1 VYAFL
6 ISDGTR
12 PGSSRL
18 ASALAEVFELHLIPP
33 VFVTQSDIEDMGL
46 VNKPAFLAYHLRLP
60 TTGEVGCALAHR
72 GAQERMIELNLHS
85 AAVFE
90 DDAQIRDTLDLA
102 NRLGTYESMCSQP
115 TPTLVNINR
124 NAIPKRLQ
132 TRAVSAVGVHE
143 ALTPPYP
150 ATAYVLNIGAARA
163 FTSAQI
169 PIRSQADWPRTSTK
183 VRYFVDRLSPVSEDQ
198 TIDSRID
205 TAESRLAVPALRK
218 ASMWT
223 GLWYRKHRYEFPT
236 WHHFWSWHPRARII
250 HHADG
255 ILQRFASRTGR

>member
-1 VYAFL
+1 MHAFL

-12 PGSSRL
+12 PGSRQL
-18 ASALAEVFELHLIPP
+18 ADDLANVFELHLISP
-33 VFVTQSDIEDMGL
+33 VLVTQTDIEDMGL
-46 VNKPAFLAYHLRLP
+46 VNRSAFLAYHLRPP

-72 GAQERMIELNLHS
+72 GAQERMIELNLHI

-90 DDAQIRDTLDLA
+90 DDAQIRDTRLLT
-102 NRLGTYESMCSQP
+102 NRLGIYETLCAQR

-124 NAIPKRLQ
+124 YAIPKKLQ
-132 TRAVSAVGVHE
+132 NRAVFAVGVHE

-150 ATAYVLNIGAARA
+150 ATAYVLNVDAARA

-169 PIRSQADWPRTSTK
+169 PISSQADWPRTTTK
-183 VRYFVDRLSPVSEDQ
+183 VQYCVDRLSPVSEDK

-205 TAESRLAVPALRK
+205 TAESRQAVPALRK

-255 ILQRFASRTGR
+255 ILQRLASRTAR